1 MRKGTDL
8 FFRVIIYTS
17 AGAAVVLLLGI
28 FFMLF
33 SKGAGL
39 FREVSPAAF
48 LSGLHWSPSDAENPR
63 FGIAGMLLSTGMVT
77 FGAMLMA
84 VPVGVATAA
93 CIAELAPVRI
103 GRLLKAAVELLAGI
117 PSVVVG
123 FVGIE
128 VVGPFLQS
136 VFHLPTGFGAL
147 NGSILLAVMAL
158 PTIVSLS
165 EDAIHSVPGAYK
177 EASRSLGANAWQ
189 TLLHITL
196 PACRSGILSA
206 VVLGLGRA
214 IGETMTVLMVTGN
227 ATALPSGFF
236 DSVRTLTATIAIELG
251 EVAYDTTHYYS
262 LFAIGAVLFVITLLF
277 NILAEW
283 AASKMRVKQQL

>member
-1 MRKGTDL
+1 MRRWTDH
-8 FFRVIIYTS
+8 FFRIAMYTC
-17 AGAAVVLLLGI
+17 AGTTVVLLAGI

-33 SKGAGL
+33 SKGIGL
-39 FREVSPAAF
+39 FAEVSPGDF
-48 LSGLHWSPSDAENPR
+48 LFGLHWSPSDPDKP
-63 FGIAGMLLSTGMVT
+63 FYGIATMMLSTGLVT
-77 FGAMLMA
+77 LGAMLLA

-93 CIAELAPVRI
+93 FIAELAPVWLARW
-103 GRLLKAAVELLAGI
+103 LKASVELLAGI

-136 VFHLPTGFGAL
+136 VFHLPTGFSAL

-165 EDAIHSVPGAYK
+165 EEAIHSVPASYK

-189 TLLHITL
+189 TLVHITL
-196 PACRSGILSA
+196 PACRSGIVSA
-206 VVLGLGRA
+206 VVLGMGRA

-227 ATALPSGFF
+227 ATAMPAGFF
-236 DSVRTLTATIAIELG
+236 DSLRTLTATIAIELG

-262 LFAIGAVLFVITLLF
+262 LFAIGGVLFVITLLF

-283 AASKMRVKQQL
+283 AAAKMRVKQQL